1 MTMET
6 SAATGKVSV
15 KVLFFAKA
23 KELVKVSTQD
33 IELNSKFDAVEDL
46 LEVVETKFPGLKSLN
61 RCFVLALNEEYLF
74 EEGLI
79 ENHPMQIKQ
88 KTPDILLRDGD
99 ELAVI
104 PPLSGG

>member
-1 MTMET
+1 MET
-6 SAATGKVSV
+6 SATGNVNV

-23 KELVKVSTQD
+23 KELVKASSQD
-33 IELNSKFDAVEDL
+33 IELNSKFNAVEDL

-61 RCFVLALNEEYLF
+61 RCFVLALNEEYLS
-74 EEGLI
+74 EEGMI
-79 ENHPMQIKQ
+79 ENEMQLKQ
-88 KTPDILLRDGD
+88 KSPEILLRDGD

>member
-6 SAATGKVSV
+6 SATGNVNV

-23 KELVKVSTQD
+23 KELVKASSQD
-33 IELNSKFDAVEDL
+33 IELNSKFNAVEDL

-61 RCFVLALNEEYLF
+61 RCFVLALNEEYLS
-74 EEGLI
+74 EEAMV

-88 KTPDILLRDGD
+88 KSPEILLRDGD

>member
-1 MTMET
+1 MET